1 MKKMFQ
7 AYPPKWPLLVLRF
20 FVKKDYL
27 EEIEGDMEEIF
38 QDNLEVYSIKKA
50 RRKYSWEVLKLLRP
64 VLTRPLEGTQKLNN
78 YGMIKN
84 NFKIALR
91 NLIKQKEYS
100 GINIFGLT
108 ISMAI
113 SMVIILFLLDQDRM
127 DEHNPNAERIYRV
140 VTEYKDEVKNRVYT
154 YATSPYEIK
163 QVLQFNVDAVEDA
176 SQIIKG
182 GGSVKYEDN
191 VFSFNGLFVSPNF
204 LNFFD
209 FELLLGNE
217 REALQDANSIILTKR
232 LATKLFG
239 NEEPIGKLV
248 SVNDLGTYSVGGIID
263 DDSRNSHIQF
273 DLLLPNQAFIDVDIN
288 NILLTEWE
296 VGYKYFYNYVKI
308 AEGRS
313 PETLVTFFEN
323 LDSKFTEETAAL
335 HNFNLQRLDEIN
347 LFALIENEIG
357 VTTPAF
363 VAYFFII
370 LCTILMLSASFNYM
384 NLSIAR
390 GMKRAKEVG
399 VRKVIGAG
407 KGQIVLQFLIEA
419 QLIMFCSL
427 VVAYLMLQMLVP
439 IFNDLKILRDING
452 AITMN
457 FNTNLSVY
465 LVFVAFSVVIGLVA
479 GLYPALYLSSF
490 KSLNVLKGT
499 GNAGKSPSFLFRKI
513 LVFFQYAFSVVF
525 IITTIIL
532 YQQTQIYAN
541 TNYGFTHQNVINV
554 PMSKDVPYEAFRNEL
569 LRRSEIVG
577 VSAVSN
583 LPIVSFFDDILV
595 VNKNVSE
602 DETKSSMLSIDPYAI
617 ENLGLELLAGR
628 NYFPNVKSDEVNMLI
643 LNEKALLAYGF
654 STAEE
659 AIDQTIDVIHES
671 DTSRLTSKG
680 RIIGVVRDFNYK
692 YVFLESGPLVMN
704 YDPQKL
710 NSINI
715 KTRNVAEPE
724 AIVAIED
731 VWKTFDTIHP
741 LEYETYEY
749 TISDID
755 DEFEELVHMIGLVS
769 FIAIVIACLGQFS
782 MVVHHV
788 QLKVKEIGIRKVLG
802 SNLSS
807 LMLLLSKDF
816 LIVIFFAVAVATP
829 LAWKIN
835 DLWTSK
841 VYSAPEVSVFN
852 ISLGV
857 IIILAAA
864 FLTIFVMV
872 RRAVYANPVESLK
885 YE

>member
-1 MKKMFQ
+1 MRRTLRT
-7 AYPPKWPLLVLRF
+7 YPPKWPLSILRVF
-20 FVKKDYL
+20 INKDYL
-27 EEIEGDMEEIF
+27 EEIEGDMEEVF
-38 QDNLEVYSIKKA
+38 QDNLELYSLKKA
-50 RRKYSWEVLKLLRP
+50 KRKYLWEVLRLLRP
-64 VLTRPLEGTQKLNN
+64 VLTRKLEGTQKLNN
-78 YGMIKN
+78 FGMIKN
-84 NFKIALR
+84 NLKIAVR

-100 GINIFGLT
+100 AINIFGLT

-127 DEHNPNAERIYRV
+127 DEHNPDAERIYRV
-140 VTEYKDEVKNRVYT
+140 VTEYKDEVKDRIYT

-191 VFSFNGLFVSPNF
+191 VFSFSGLYVSPNF

-217 REALQDANSIILTKR
+217 QEALQDANSIILKKR

-239 NEEPIGKLV
+239 KEEPIGKLV

-273 DLLLPNQAFIDVDIN
+273 DLLLPNQAFTDVDIN
-288 NILLTEWE
+288 SMLLTEWE

-313 PETLVTFFEN
+313 PGTLVAFFEK

-335 HNFNLQRLDEIN
+335 YNFSLQRLDEIN

-370 LCTILMLSASFNYM
+370 LCTVLMLSASFNYM

-390 GMKRAKEVG
+390 GLKRAKEVG

-407 KGQIVLQFLIEA
+407 KRQIVFQFLIEA

-427 VVAYLMLQMLVP
+427 VVAYLLLQLLVP
-439 IFNDLKILRDING
+439 VFNDLKILRDING

-457 FNTNLSVY
+457 FNTNLVVY
-465 LVFVAFSVVIGLVA
+465 LVFMGFSVIIGLVA

-490 KSLNVLKGT
+490 KSLKVLKGT

-532 YQQTQIYAN
+532 YQQAQIYAN
-541 TNYGFTHQNVINV
+541 VNYGFTHQNVINV
-554 PMSKDVPYEAFRNEL
+554 PMSQDVPYEAFRTEL
-569 LRRSEIVG
+569 LKRSEIAG

-583 LPIVSFFDDILV
+583 LPVVSFFEEILV
-595 VNKNVSE
+595 VNRNVSE
-602 DETKSSMLSIDPYAI
+602 DEIKSSLLSVDPYAI
-617 ENLGLELLAGR
+617 ENLDLELIAGR
-628 NYFPNVKSDEVNMLI
+628 NYMPNVKNDETNMLI
-643 LNEKALLAYGF
+643 INEKALSAYGF
-654 STAEE
+654 TGPEVALE
-659 AIDQTIDVIHES
+659 QMIDVIHES
-671 DTSRLTSKG
+671 DTSRTSSKG
-680 RIIGVVRDFNYK
+680 RIIGVVKDFNYQ

-704 YDPQKL
+704 YDPEKL
-710 NSINI
+710 KSINI
-715 KTRNVAEPE
+715 KTRNVAELKAVE
-724 AIVAIED
+724 AIED
-731 VWKTFDTIHP
+731 VWKTFDSIHP

-749 TISDID
+749 SISDID
-755 DEFEELVHMIGLVS
+755 DEFSELVQMIGLVS

-807 LMLLLSKDF
+807 LMLLLSRDF
-816 LIVIFFAVAVATP
+816 LIVIFIAVLAATP

-835 DLWTSK
+835 ELWTSK
-841 VYSAPEVSVFN
+841 VYSAPEVSIFN
-852 ISLGV
+852 VSLGV
-857 IIILAAA
+857 IVILASA

-872 RRAVYANPVESLK
+872 RKAVNANPVDSLK